1 MPTNVTIVAGG
12 IDFAR
17 FGTVETVE
25 TETDELRI
33 EKRVARTDAD
43 RAIVNL
49 QAEAKVEDVVGARFV
64 EELPTIEVDEVDAHE
79 NVDPDRWSFTDENGL
94 RFEVVVEPDE
104 AASLGYV
111 VTGVRDE
118 EPLLVPPSVDRI
130 QTIGGGKRE
139 SVDDMAGD
147 VAGDVIDRRPATAGS
162 GGDRTD
168 SIASKV
174 REALSDPAASR
185 GTRDGNAGAEA
196 SDGDDLEFEF
206 ARGGG
211 SGPQSNDET
220 GSGRAASD
228 GEDEFSLDRSTARGE
243 DRTAADPDPH
253 PNPEPEPES
262 AAAAAAED
270 RRASETDGGT
280 GTGDGELLRGSSAS
294 SVEES
299 ASTDRTV
306 TREEV
311 PSVFVNQLR
320 SGALSDEEVE
330 ALREALGIEAP
341 RSTGARIEHV
351 ESRVTEFEAYIEAL
365 EAFIDENGT
374 ADEII
379 ADLEATVDDL
389 KDELASLED
398 ELEEV
403 REQQADLRETL
414 DGHDDHMSAVEERIG
429 ALETQIGDLDSTM
442 SDQDSRIED
451 LEDDQRELRSELE
464 DERRDLRS
472 DLEGSIDEVASDV
485 DHLSTR
491 IDSLESSWRK
501 VKDAFGGN

>member
-79 NVDPDRWSFTDENGL
+79 DVDPDRWSFTEEDQL
-94 RFEVVVEPDE
+94 RFEVVVESDE
-104 AASLGYV
+104 ATSVGYV

-118 EPLLVPPSVDRI
+118 EPLLDPPSVDRI
-130 QTIGGGKRE
+130 QTIGRADRG
-139 SVDDMAGD
+139 SADDMAS
-147 VAGDVIDRRPATAGS
+147 DVIDRRPATAGS
-162 GGDRTD
+162 DGDRTD

-174 REALSDPAASR
+174 REALSDPGASR
-185 GTRDGNAGAEA
+185 GTRDRNAEAEA
-196 SDGDDLEFEF
+196 SEGENLEFEF

-211 SGPQSNDET
+211 SGPQSNDEM
-220 GSGRAASD
+220 GSERDASD

-243 DRTAADPDPH
+243 DRTAADPDPD
-253 PNPEPEPES
+253 PDPESVS
-262 AAAAAAED
+262 AAATED
-270 RRASETDGGT
+270 GRASETDAGT
-280 GTGDGELLRGSSAS
+280 GTGDGEFLRGSSAS
-294 SVEES
+294 SVDKS
-299 ASTDRTV
+299 ASPDRTV
-306 TREEV
+306 TPEEV

-379 ADLEATVDDL
+379 ADLEATVDGL
-389 KDELASLED
+389 KDEVASLED

-403 REQQADLRETL
+403 REQQADMRETF
-414 DGHDDHMSAVEERIG
+414 DGHDDEMSAVEERIE
-429 ALETQIGDLDSTM
+429 ALETQIGDLDSTA
-442 SDQDSRIED
+442 SDQISRIEN
-451 LEDDQRELRSELE
+451 LEEDHRELRSELE
-464 DERRDLRS
+464 DGQQDLRS
-472 DLEGSIDEVASDV
+472 DLEGSIDGVASDV

-501 VKDAFGGN
+501 VKDAFGGD